1 MKMENNLNILVITVA
16 SWNCKVG
23 SNTWTSLLKDY
34 CSENIANIC
43 IREEIPDSK
52 ICSRYFCIS
61 ENKVL
66 KSIFKRNIKTGYE
79 VIPEI
84 QEDSEDL
91 NIHKERY
98 KQMQKKRRYSLLLA
112 RELVWKFGKWKTRE
126 LDEFLDS
133 FKPDIILH
141 SMEGYIHLN
150 RIIQYAIK
158 RTGAKAVGYIWDDN
172 FTYKQ
177 HSNFGYKFYRFFQ
190 RMSLKKL
197 ASVTQEFFAI
207 TPKTKSEADEFFGID
222 SVLLTKPLN
231 SVPKVSGSKPN
242 NPLRMLYTGN
252 LQIGRDRSLEKVSKG
267 LNEVNRDGV
276 KIILDVYTN
285 TYLDDEKMQKICSP
299 FCKIHEPISQEEVL
313 KLQKQADVLLFLED
327 IDGKD
332 SKVARLS
339 FSTKITDYLSSGK
352 CIFAVGNSDIAPMQY
367 FKDNNCALIASSE
380 EEIFQAL
387 ENLTPKII
395 SSYAENAVK
404 CGLENH
410 NEKDIKKVFL
420 ETLSKAIRK

>member
-1 MKMENNLNILVITVA
+1 MSINKNFKILVITVA
-16 SWNCKVG
+16 SWNSKVG

-34 CSENIANIC
+34 DSENIANIC
-43 IREEIPDSK
+43 IREEIPDSD

-66 KSIFKRNIKTGYE
+66 KSILKSNIKTGYE
-79 VIPEI
+79 VMPKS
-84 QEDSEDL
+84 QEENTDL
-91 NIHKERY
+91 GVHNERY
-98 KQMQKKRRYSLLLA
+98 KQMKKKRRYSMLLA

-126 LDEFLDS
+126 LDKFLDS

-141 SMEGYIHLN
+141 AMEGYIHLN

-158 RTGAKAVGYIWDDN
+158 HTGAKAVGYIWDDN

-177 HSNFGYKFYRFFQ
+177 HSDFGYKVYRFFQ

-242 NPLRMLYTGN
+242 NPLQMLYTGN
-252 LQIGRDRSLEKVSKG
+252 LQIGRDRSLEKISKG
-267 LNEVNRDGV
+267 LSEVNKDGV

-285 TYLDDEKMQKICSP
+285 TYLDDKKMQKICSP
-299 FCKIHEPISQEEVL
+299 F
-313 KLQKQADVLLFLED
+313 
-327 IDGKD
+327 
-332 SKVARLS
+332 
-339 FSTKITDYLSSGK
+339 
-352 CIFAVGNSDIAPMQY
+352 
-367 FKDNNCALIASSE
+367 
-380 EEIFQAL
+380 
-387 ENLTPKII
+387 
-395 SSYAENAVK
+395 
-404 CGLENH
+404 
-410 NEKDIKKVFL
+410 
-420 ETLSKAIRK
+420 